1 MVYRRPHVRKMD
13 SQKNRRRNGRIPRKP
28 PEKVLADKRKSRE
41 EAQRLASNADTASAE
56 EAAAMI
62 AAATAVPPAY
72 KPITPM
78 CHLCNTPLAE
88 PGMPRNVHPILFNGQ
103 IVLVHK
109 VCPGDPVIRAK
120 AAVQKQEERFKT
132 LADPSY
138 LDQMEHNREVND

>member
-1 MVYRRPHVRKMD
+1 MD
-13 SQKNRRRNGRIPRKP
+13 SQKNRRQNGRTQRKP
-28 PEKVLADKRKSRE
+28 PEKVLADKRKNRE
-41 EAQRLASNADTASAE
+41 EAKRLASNAETASAG

-88 PGMPRNVHPILFNGQ
+88 PGMPRNVHPILFNGH

-109 VCPGDPVIRAK
+109 VCPGDTVILARA
-120 AAVQKQEERFKT
+120 AAQEELHKT